1 MAVVIDIRYEQDMNG
16 NVIPRRIETATRD
29 ISPGGF
35 GFVCE
40 DPIALGTT
48 LHAVFEGLAGQPV
61 LVGAVRNCQHL
72 GGRQHRIGV
81 EFIEKAAAEAEAE
94 DAA

>member
-1 MAVVIDIRYEQDMNG
+1 MLVTPDVIVVFPPVPPTFCIR
-16 NVIPRRIETATRD
+16 VIVPA
-29 ISPGGF
+29 
-35 GFVCE
+35 
-40 DPIALGTT
+40 
-48 LHAVFEGLAGQPV
+48 PV